1 MAAVAETTFEHAC
14 RLLEIELKLRLDN
27 ALLAKASLIAGDI
40 VALLAAFILGRT
52 ANWAY
57 DHTIGEAF
65 FGWWD
70 GRGQIRLALFSL
82 VVVVAVG
89 WCWSVGHYSR
99 RKPYWDE
106 LRETLRI
113 LVMVAAIDVALV
125 FLGKWQFSRLW
136 LMTTWLL
143 AFALVP
149 TVRVLVKRI
158 LLRVGRWRR
167 ATVIVG
173 AGSNAREAYAALC
186 SEPLMGFEVV
196 AFVAPPGEEVSASSA
211 YPAPL
216 ETVGDDIVAWL
227 ESRGMPHVVVALDSL
242 QEQQLLIQRLSIRY
256 ADLNVIPSIR
266 GLPLLGMEM
275 THFFSHEV
283 LMLRVRNN
291 LGRRGPQL
299 AKRLFDV
306 AGSLVLLMLLAP
318 FFATIAWRIRRD
330 GGKAIY
336 AHGRVGRHGR
346 PFNCYKFRSMIANA
360 DMVLAELLANDPVAR
375 AEWERDFKLKNDPRI
390 TPVGAFL
397 RKTSLDELP
406 QLWNVFKGEM
416 SMVGPRPIVTEEL
429 GRYGDQVGYYL
440 EARPGMTGLWQI
452 SGRNDVD
459 YGDRVNLDAWYVKNW
474 SLWYDIVILLKTVK
488 VVLGKSGAY

>member
-1 MAAVAETTFEHAC
+1 M
-14 RLLEIELKLRLDN
+14 KLHLDN
-27 ALLAKASLIAGDI
+27 ALLAKASLIASDI
-40 VALLAAFILGRT
+40 AALLVAFILGRT
-52 ANWAY
+52 ANWAH
-57 DHTIGEAF
+57 DHTFGEAF

-70 GRGQIRLALFSL
+70 ERGQIRLALFAL
-82 VVVVAVG
+82 VVVVSVG

-99 RKPYWDE
+99 RKPFWDE

-113 LVMVAAIDVALV
+113 LVLVAAIDVALV

-136 LMTTWLL
+136 LLATWLL

-149 TVRVLVKRI
+149 TMRVLVKRT
-158 LLRVGRWRR
+158 LLRMDRWRR
-167 ATVIVG
+167 PTVIVG
-173 AGSNAREAYAALC
+173 AGNNALEAYAALC

-196 AFVAPPGEEVSASSA
+196 AFLAPPGEAVLASPA
-211 YPAPL
+211 YPVAV

-227 ESRGMPHVVVALDSL
+227 EAGGMPHVVVALDSL

-291 LGRRGPQL
+291 LARRGPQL
-299 AKRLFDV
+299 VKRLFDI
-306 AGSLVLLMLLAP
+306 AGSVVLLVLLAP
-318 FFATIAWRIRRD
+318 FLATIAWRIRRD
-330 GGKAIY
+330 GGRAIY
-336 AHGRVGRHGR
+336 AHGRVGRHGLA
-346 PFNCYKFRSMIANA
+346 FNCYKFRSMIADA
-360 DMVLAELLANDPVAR
+360 DRVLAQVLANDPAAR
-375 AEWERDFKLKNDPRI
+375 AEWARDFKLKNDPRI

-406 QLWNVFKGEM
+406 QLWNVLKGEM
-416 SMVGPRPIVTEEL
+416 SMVGPRPVVTEEL
-429 GRYGDQVGYYL
+429 GRYNDQVGYYL

>member
-1 MAAVAETTFEHAC
+1 M
-14 RLLEIELKLRLDN
+14 KLRKLRKLRPDSTLLDN
-27 ALLAKASLIAGDI
+27 ALLTKASLIAGDV
-40 VALLAAFILGRT
+40 VALLAAFLLGRT

-57 DHTIGEAF
+57 DHTLAEAF

-70 GRGQIRLALFSL
+70 ERGQIRLALFAL

-89 WCWSVGHYSR
+89 WCWSAGHYSR
-99 RKPYWDE
+99 RKPFWDE

-113 LVMVAAIDVALV
+113 LVLVAAIDVALV

-136 LMTTWLL
+136 LLSTWLL
-143 AFALVP
+143 AFVLVP
-149 TVRVLVKRI
+149 VVRVAVKRV
-158 LLRVGRWRR
+158 LLRMGRWRR
-167 ATVIVG
+167 PTVIVG
-173 AGSNAREAYAALC
+173 AGNNAREAYAALN

-196 AFVAPPGEEVSASSA
+196 AFLAPPGEAVSASSSA
-211 YPAPL
+211 SMLYPAPV
-216 ETVGDDIVAWL
+216 EAVGDDIVAWL
-227 ESRGMPHVVVALDSL
+227 ENRGMPHIVVALDSL

-291 LGRRGPQL
+291 LARRGPQL
-299 AKRLFDV
+299 VKRLFDI
-306 AGSLVLLMLLAP
+306 AGSATLLVLLAP

-330 GGKAIY
+330 GGRAIY
-336 AHGRVGRHGR
+336 AHGRVGRHGK
-346 PFNCYKFRSMIANA
+346 PFDCYKFRSMIANA
-360 DMVLAELLANDPVAR
+360 DAVLAEVLANDPAAR

-406 QLWNVFKGEM
+406 QLWNVLKGEM

-429 GRYGDQVGYYL
+429 ARYNHQVGYYL

-459 YGDRVNLDAWYVKNW
+459 YADRVNLDAWYVKNW

-488 VVLGKSGAY
+488 VVLGKGGAY

>member
-1 MAAVAETTFEHAC
+1 MN
-14 RLLEIELKLRLDN
+14 LRLDN
-27 ALLAKASLIAGDI
+27 ALLTKASLIAGDI
-40 VALLAAFILGRT
+40 VAMLAAFILGRS

-57 DHTIGEAF
+57 DHTMEEAF
-65 FGWWD
+65 IGWLD
-70 GRGQIRLALFSL
+70 ERGPIRLALYFL
-82 VVVVAVG
+82 AVAVTVG

-99 RKPYWDE
+99 RKPFWDE

-136 LMTTWLL
+136 LLTTWLL
-143 AFALVP
+143 AFTLVP
-149 TVRVLVKRI
+149 MLRVLVKHT
-158 LLRVGRWRR
+158 LLRLGRWRLP
-167 ATVIVG
+167 TVIVG
-173 AGSNAREAYAALC
+173 AGTNAREAYAALC
-186 SEPLMGFEVV
+186 SEPLMGFDVV
-196 AFVAPPGEEVSASSA
+196 AFLAPSGEAVSASNA
-211 YPAPL
+211 YPAPVN
-216 ETVGDDIVAWL
+216 EVGDDIVAWL
-227 ESRGMPHVVVALDSL
+227 EDRGMPHVVVALDSL
-242 QEQQLLIQRLSIRY
+242 HEQQLLIQRLSIRY
-256 ADLNVIPSIR
+256 ADLDVIPSIR

-291 LGRRGPQL
+291 LARRAPQL
-299 AKRLFDV
+299 VKRLFDI
-306 AGSLVLLMLLAP
+306 AGSAALLVLLAP
-318 FFATIAWRIRRD
+318 FFATLAWRIRRD
-330 GGKAIY
+330 GGRAFY
-336 AHGRVGRHGR
+336 AHGRVGRHGK
-346 PFNCYKFRSMIANA
+346 PFDCYKFRSMIANA
-360 DMVLAELLANDPVAR
+360 DKVLAKLLAEDPIAR

-416 SMVGPRPIVTEEL
+416 SLVGPRPIVTAEL
-429 GRYGDQVGYYL
+429 ARYQDQVGYYL

-459 YGDRVNLDAWYVKNW
+459 YSDRVNLDAWYVKNW